1 MINTGVI
8 MSPSPYYSTTKSLL
22 NRFKDHY
29 SFENFNRSEGIDYH
43 DNLNSMTYEFDI
55 TNQNWRID
63 FRFKNNNKTKILS
76 QQYQTSISFKHI
88 GYNRP
93 RKMEMNEFCQEA
105 SKKINE
111 IYQPDFSL
119 PMNVINWFVEEG
131 KLNNAIHQT
140 QLLCYEPKLESHLTI
155 DSHCHGQTCF
165 IEKKVMQI
173 THDTLVQDGKGYQNK
188 YYKKS
193 ILRMEIVFM
202 IHSDNTLHPYFKLM
216 LPYNADKK
224 ITCFFPFE
232 DKTKVILLEKDKV
245 LKKQF
250 IDTLTASVYDE
261 NKFKTYFN
269 HFFKK
274 EVVTGIAKKLEIDK
288 SELIELPEE
297 KLDEYL
303 TVVNM
308 LRI

>member
-1 MINTGVI
+1 
-8 MSPSPYYSTTKSLL
+8 MSQSPYYTTIKSLL
-22 NRFKDHY
+22 NRFNNHY
-29 SFENFNRSEGIDYH
+29 SFENFNRSEGIGYH

-76 QQYQTSISFKHI
+76 KQYQTNISFKHI
-88 GYNRP
+88 GYNSP
-93 RKMEMNEFCQEA
+93 RKMEMYDFCKEA

-131 KLNNAIHQT
+131 KRNNAIHQT
-140 QLLCYEPKLESHLTI
+140 QLLCYEPELESHLTI
-155 DSHCHGQTCF
+155 ESQSHGQTCF
-165 IEKKVMQI
+165 IEKRVMQI
-173 THDTLVQDGKGYQNK
+173 THDTLVQEGKGFQKKN
-188 YYKKS
+188 YKKS

-202 IHSDNTLHPYFKLM
+202 IHSDETLHPYFKLM

-224 ITCFFPFE
+224 ITCLFPFE
-232 DKTKVILLEKDKV
+232 NKTKVILLEKDNV

-250 IDTLTASVYDE
+250 IDTLKASVYDE
-261 NKFKTYFN
+261 THFKNYFN

-288 SELIELPEE
+288 SELVGLPEDQ
-297 KLDEYL
+297 LDEYL